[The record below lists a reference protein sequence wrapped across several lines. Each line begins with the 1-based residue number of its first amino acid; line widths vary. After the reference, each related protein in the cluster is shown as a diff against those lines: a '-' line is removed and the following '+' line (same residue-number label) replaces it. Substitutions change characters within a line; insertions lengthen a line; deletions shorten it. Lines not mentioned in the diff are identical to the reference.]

1 VHTTLLAQY
10 PEPFQRWSLANIWLG
25 KPSRPGRWGRPSA
38 KNEGNLDVGGG
49 ALHRPFW
56 TCFSLKNRSDLD
68 LKYTDN
74 RRVCMLHKT
83 GAYRPFST
91 FENGR
96 VCMCT
101 KKVCIVHSRP
111 SKTDMFSV
119 HRGPSLTKMVIQI
132 VTRVVNY
139 TQNVKFDT
147 FLVKQA
153 RHDVRACINISS
165 LVPLPQIGT

>member
-1 VHTTLLAQY
+1 
-10 PEPFQRWSLANIWLG
+10 
-25 KPSRPGRWGRPSA
+25 
-38 KNEGNLDVGGG
+38 
-49 ALHRPFW
+49 
-56 TCFSLKNRSDLD
+56 
-68 LKYTDN
+68 
-74 RRVCMLHKT
+74 
-83 GAYRPFST
+83 
-91 FENGR
+91 
-96 VCMCT
+96 MCI
-101 KKVCIVHSRP
+101 KQVRIVHSRP

-153 RHDVRACINISS
+153 RYDVRACINISS

>member
-1 VHTTLLAQY
+1 MCIVH
-10 PEPFQRWSLANIWLG
+10 
-25 KPSRPGRWGRPSA
+25 SRPS
-38 KNEGNLDVGGG
+38 KTDILD
-49 ALHRPFW
+49 LRKW
-56 TCFSLKNRSDLD
+56 TCL
-68 LKYTDN
+68 Y
-74 RRVCMLHKT
+74 VH
-83 GAYRPFST
+83 
-91 FENGR
+91 
-96 VCMCT
+96 

-153 RHDVRACINISS
+153 RYDVRACINISS